1 MLGLNKRIINS
12 TIHLLV
18 VERSYLIYIKYKYA
32 KISFASNTL
41 KYKLFLKFTQI
52 ITNILK
58 YRGTNKNP

>member
-32 KISFASNTL
+32 QISFASNTL